1 MSSDTRES
9 AQHGALQNSAH
20 RILKSH
26 REYAE
31 RLPPAT
37 ETWRVNEVEIPDS
50 VMSKFRHAN
59 VVRQVGEVDHRGST
73 HYVYRSRPA
82 ALALV
87 DGLSE
92 PATPCGHPGI
102 HCKEA
107 GETYTCGFGPCDEE
121 FGRDAAWAEVSR

>member
-1 MSSDTRES
+1 MSSETRTS
-9 AQHGALQNSAH
+9 AQQTALQNSAH
-20 RILKSH
+20 QVLKSN

-37 ETWRVNEVEIPDS
+37 ETWRVNEVEIPDN
-50 VMSKFRHAN
+50 VMTKFRHVG
-59 VVRQVGEVDHRGST
+59 VVRQIGESDQRGT
-73 HYVYRSRPA
+73 TRYLYRSEPA

-92 PATPCGHPGI
+92 PATPCGHCGI

-107 GETYTCGFGPCDEE
+107 GETYTCGFEPCDEE
-121 FGRDAAWAEVSR
+121 FGREVAWQEVSR

>member
-1 MSSDTRES
+1 MSSETRAS
-9 AQHGALQNSAH
+9 AQRTLQNSAH
-20 RILKSH
+20 RTLKSH

-37 ETWRVNEVEIPDS
+37 ETWRVSEVDIPDR
-50 VMSKFRHAN
+50 VMSKFRHVG

-92 PATPCGHPGI
+92 PATPCGHCGI

-107 GETYTCGFGPCDEE
+107 GETYTCGFDPCDEE
-121 FGRDAAWAEVSR
+121 FGREVAWEEVSR

>member
-1 MSSDTRES
+1 MSSETRAPARQAS
-9 AQHGALQNSAH
+9 LQNSAH

-37 ETWRVNEVEIPDS
+37 ETWAVSEVGIPDN
-50 VMSKFRHAN
+50 VMTKFRHVGA
-59 VVRQVGEVDHRGST
+59 VRQVGTVGTSGEAR
-73 HYVYRSRPA
+73 YRYRSEPA

-92 PATPCGHPGI
+92 PATPCGHCGI
-102 HCKEA
+102 HCIES
-107 GETYTCGFGPCDEE
+107 GELYTCGFDECDEE
-121 FGRDAAWAEVSR
+121 FGREVAWEEVSR